1 MSVQQNQVLQTVLS
15 CPNLPT
21 LPAVALK
28 VLELTR
34 DPQVG
39 LGELGKVVQA
49 DPALSAKVLKT
60 VNSSIY
66 GLTTQCAKIDRALA
80 YLGLNAV
87 KSLVL
92 GFSLV
97 DCTRGVSKGRGLDMQ
112 AHWRRATYSAAGA
125 RAMAQAT
132 KACDPDE
139 AFTAAIFS
147 DIGVLASFLAL
158 GDRYSDVL
166 EAAPEHGNLS
176 SHELEVLK
184 ISHGQIGAELA
195 TKWKLPNQY
204 IDAIRFHHSSESAP
218 HSARALAR
226 VVTLGGML
234 AESLSSSQPR
244 PAILAVTRGMN
255 EWFGKRPDNIEELLS
270 KVSAG
275 AQDLAKVFDKDVGT
289 VPNIEFIM
297 AEASE
302 QALEAQMATQ
312 RESVQL
318 RAQNEE
324 LAIANVTDALT
335 GAKNRKSFDAALQ
348 TSFEQFSASKS
359 PFAVIF
365 LDADKFK
372 SVNDRFG
379 HPAGDAVLKILAQRM
394 KATLAGA
401 GDLYRYGGEEFAVII
416 PGNGLKLASEIAEQ
430 LRVSIESPH
439 FDLSGV
445 AGAPPT
451 LPITISLGVAAADAG
466 VFANGTAVV
475 KAADEAVYQ
484 SKQNGRNRV
493 TVSGA
498 IARISHAPD
507 PVGSRRVLLLEDDAL
522 ASKLIQLAFAKKA
535 GVEIVLVR
543 TVEQALAVIT
553 GTWAGAIVDMHLPD
567 GLGTE
572 FILGARAK
580 GFASPILAIS
590 ADEGAKAKA
599 LRSGATEFVD
609 KMSLCRDLAKWTLTI
624 EGWTGSKK
632 AA

>member
-1 MSVQQNQVLQTVLS
+1 MSVQQNQILQTVLS

-147 DIGVLASFLAL
+147 DIGVLATFLAL

-166 EAAPEHGNLS
+166 EGAPEHGNLS
-176 SHELEVLK
+176 SHELEILK
-184 ISHGQIGAELA
+184 VTHGQIGAELA
-195 TKWKLPNQY
+195 TKWKLPTQY

-218 HSARALAR
+218 TSARSLAR
-226 VVTLGGML
+226 VVTLGGLL

-255 EWFGKRPDNIEELLS
+255 EWFGKRPDNIEDLLNR
-270 KVSAG
+270 VSAG
-275 AQDLAKVFDKDVGT
+275 GQDLAKVFEKEVGA

-324 LAIANVTDALT
+324 LAIANITDALT

-348 TSFEQFSASKS
+348 SSFEQFSADRV
-359 PFAVIF
+359 PFSVIF

-394 KATLAGA
+394 KAVLAQA
-401 GDLYRYGGEEFAVII
+401 GDLYRYGGEEFAVIV
-416 PGNGLKLASEIAEQ
+416 PGHGLAFASDIAEQ
-430 LRVSIESPH
+430 LRVAVESPH

-493 TVSGA
+493 TVSDA
-498 IARISHAPD
+498 LPASTPTS
-507 PVGSRRVLLLEDDAL
+507 PGSGRVLLVEDDAL
-522 ASKLIQLAFAKKA
+522 ASKLIQLALAKRA

-543 TVEQALAVIT
+543 TVEEALAILA
-553 GTWAGAIVDMHLPD
+553 GSWAGAVVDVHLPD
-567 GLGTE
+567 GMGTE
-572 FILGARAK
+572 FIMTARSR
-580 GFASPILAIS
+580 GFTAPILAIS
-590 ADEGAKAKA
+590 SDDGAKTKA

-609 KMSLCRDLAKWTLTI
+609 KMSLCRDLAKWTGTI
-624 EGWTGSKK
+624 ESWTSTRK

>member
-1 MSVQQNQVLQTVLS
+1 MSAQPNQVLQTVLS

-39 LGELGKVVQA
+39 LNDLGKVVQA

-60 VNSSIY
+60 VNSSIF
-66 GLTTQCAKIDRALA
+66 GLTTQCSKIDRALA

-97 DCTRGVSKGRGLDMQ
+97 DCTRGVTKGRGLDMQ

-125 RAMAQAT
+125 RAIAQVT
-132 KACDPDE
+132 KSCDPDE
-139 AFTAAIFS
+139 AFTAAIFA

-166 EAAPEHGNLS
+166 EAALEHGKLS
-176 SHELEVLK
+176 AHEIEVFK
-184 ISHGQIGAELA
+184 TSHGEIGAELA
-195 TKWKLPNQY
+195 TKWKLPAQY
-204 IDAIRFHHSSESAP
+204 VDAIRYHHNSESAP
-218 HSARALAR
+218 MSSRSMAR
-226 VVTLGGML
+226 VVSLGGLL
-234 AESLSSSQPR
+234 AEAMSSTQPR
-244 PAILAVTRGMN
+244 SAVLAVNRGMA
-255 EWFGKRPDNIEELLS
+255 EWFGKRPDNIEDLLS
-270 KVSAG
+270 KVSSG
-275 AQDLAKVFDKDVGT
+275 AQDLGRVFEKDVGS

-324 LAIANVTDALT
+324 LAIANITDALT
-335 GAKNRKSFDAALQ
+335 GAKNRKSFDVALNA
-348 TSFEQFSASKS
+348 SFELSTTAQVPFS
-359 PFAVIF
+359 VIF

-401 GDLYRYGGEEFAVII
+401 GELYRYGGEEFAVIV
-416 PGNGLKLASEIAEQ
+416 PGNGLVVAAEIAER
-430 LRVSIESPH
+430 LRVAIEAPH

-445 AGAPPT
+445 AGAPAT
-451 LPITISLGVAAADAG
+451 LPVTISLGVSATDVG
-466 VFANGTAVV
+466 VYENGTAVV
-475 KAADEAVYQ
+475 KAADEAVYR
-484 SKQNGRNRV
+484 SKQEGRNRV

-498 IARISHAPD
+498 LPSSQAVDTS
-507 PVGSRRVLLLEDDAL
+507 GRRQILLIEDDAL
-522 ASKLIQLAFAKKA
+522 ASKLIQLAFAKRA

-543 TVEQALAVIT
+543 TVEEALKIVS
-553 GTWAGAIVDMHLPD
+553 GSWVGAIVDMHLPD

-572 FILGARAK
+572 FILAARSR
-580 GFASPILAIS
+580 GFAAPILAMS
-590 ADEGAKAKA
+590 SDVTAKSQAI
-599 LRSGATEFVD
+599 RSGATEFID
-609 KMSLCRDLAKWTLTI
+609 KVSLCRDLAKWTGTI
-624 EGWTGSKK
+624 ESWTSTRK